1 MMISVKN
8 LSKKYGSKTVID
20 DLSFDVQP
28 GMVTGF
34 LGPNGSG
41 KSTTMRLI
49 VGLDRPNSGSV
60 SVNNT
65 QITKFR
71 NPMKE
76 IGVLLDADYMH
87 PTRKARNHLRA
98 MAASNGIPKKRVD
111 EVLELVGLQEV
122 AKKRVGKFSLG
133 MKQRIGLAG
142 VLLGD
147 PSIIMLDEP
156 ANGLD
161 PEGIRWIRD
170 FLSFL
175 AAEGR
180 TIFIS
185 SHLLGEIALI
195 ADSLIVIGQ
204 GKLITQTTVEE
215 LTSQASGTYT
225 SIVSPQFESLV
236 DVLKKENIEFSQ
248 LENEF
253 RVKGLTESELGHLA
267 FQNKLEVHRL
277 ARVVPSLEDAFLEIT
292 AKSQEFKTDS
302 SSFDTEKGNS

>member
-1 MMISVKN
+1 M
-8 LSKKYGSKTVID
+8 
-20 DLSFDVQP
+20 
-28 GMVTGF
+28 
-34 LGPNGSG
+34 
-41 KSTTMRLI
+41 
-49 VGLDRPNSGSV
+49 
-60 SVNNT
+60 
-65 QITKFR
+65 
-71 NPMKE
+71 
-76 IGVLLDADYMH
+76 
-87 PTRKARNHLRA
+87 
-98 MAASNGIPKKRVD
+98 
-111 EVLELVGLQEV
+111 
-122 AKKRVGKFSLG
+122 
-133 MKQRIGLAG
+133 
-142 VLLGD
+142 
-147 PSIIMLDEP
+147 
-156 ANGLD
+156 
-161 PEGIRWIRD
+161 
-170 FLSFL
+170 SFL

>member
-133 MKQRIGLAG
+133 MKQRIG
-142 VLLGD
+142 
-147 PSIIMLDEP
+147 
-156 ANGLD
+156 
-161 PEGIRWIRD
+161 D